1 MTDTIATKI
10 EFEKATIYTTSEFMG
25 NIIKTE
31 VRKGEVEIKPY
42 AQYSKAVHVLYVPKG
57 KRKKRGF
64 VKSHEPFV
72 LILEGHGHP
81 DADSLYDEAEATQD
95 GKVSVS
101 RGRYRCFHP
110 GWVSDFRAL
119 ISAHINDSRDDT
131 KVIFMIDEKE
141 SS

>member
-1 MTDTIATKI
+1 MTNATVTKI
-10 EFEKATIYTTSEFMG
+10 EFEKATIYTTTQMMG

-42 AQYSKAVHVLYVPKG
+42 AQYSKAVHVQYVPKG
-57 KRKKRGF
+57 KRKKRSF

-81 DADSLYDEAEATQD
+81 DADSLYGEAEATQN
-95 GKVSVS
+95 GEVSVA
-101 RGRYRCFHP
+101 RGRYRCFHS
-110 GWVSDFRAL
+110 GWVDDFRSL

-131 KVIFMIDEKE
+131 KVIFTTDKK
-141 SS
+141 